1 MLREAR
7 IQQILR
13 PLGIPVPRILAV
25 SDDTSLL
32 GVPFYVMEALTGVV
46 VTDHTPVGLAEP
58 ANRARIGAGMIDTL
72 AQLHSIPVDNGPIY
86 DLGRPDGY
94 LERQVRR
101 FASLWE
107 INTTRSLPQVAAI
120 ATVLAAR
127 LPRSQRASVVHGD
140 YRLGNV
146 MFEPAVPSRVQA
158 VLDWEMATLGD
169 PLADLGYFLATY
181 SEGGVAPTPLHLS
194 PATAE
199 PGYPSTD
206 ELAKRYAAATG
217 HLVELAWYK
226 ALALWKAAIFCEA
239 IYTRWLRG
247 ERPGDDFA
255 LGLTQGVPLLLE
267 RASAALDGRG

>member
-1 MLREAR
+1 
-7 IQQILR
+7 
-13 PLGIPVPRILAV
+13 
-25 SDDTSLL
+25 
-32 GVPFYVMEALTGVV
+32 
-46 VTDHTPVGLAEP
+46 
-58 ANRARIGAGMIDTL
+58 
-72 AQLHSIPVDNGPIY
+72 
-86 DLGRPDGY
+86 
-94 LERQVRR
+94 
-101 FASLWE
+101 
-107 INTTRSLPQVAAI
+107 VAAI

-146 MFEPAVPSRVQA
+146 MFEPAAPSRVQA

-217 HLVELAWYK
+217 LDLVHLAWYK

-255 LGLTQGVPLLLE
+255 PGLTEGVPLLLE
-267 RASAALDGRG
+267 QASAALDGTG